1 MKKAADILYL
11 LASFSLR
18 SGQIGKAM
26 TYTRIGRE
34 LFPDDS
40 RLIEIHAYTL
50 MLHEQYEEA
59 EDLLSGTNASTIN
72 LEFLRSRTAIL
83 LDLPKDERQRR
94 LRRYLAF

>member
-1 MKKAADILYL
+1 MKKASDILFL
-11 LASFSLR
+11 LATFSLR
-18 SGQIGKAM
+18 SGQISKAM
-26 TYTRIGRE
+26 TYARIGRE

-40 RLIEIHAYTL
+40 RLIEMHAYAL
-50 MLHEQYEEA
+50 MLHEEYEQAEA
-59 EDLLSGTNASTIN
+59 LLGSTNASTIN